1 MTLSEAIDFC
11 EKISKTKSC
20 KEYNTK
26 FSEIIKY
33 LHMLQNVEKY
43 CSQFSD

>member
-11 EKISKTKSC
+11 EKMSY
-20 KEYNTK
+20 KEYGTE